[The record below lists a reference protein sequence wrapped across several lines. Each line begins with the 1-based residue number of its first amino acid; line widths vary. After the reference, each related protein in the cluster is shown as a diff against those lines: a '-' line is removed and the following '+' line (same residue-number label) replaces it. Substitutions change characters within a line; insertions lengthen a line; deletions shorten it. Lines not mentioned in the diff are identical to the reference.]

1 LSRVIALLLAVL
13 TAVTALAFFASY
25 LPSLPLGLWS
35 IRESLGPATYDPV
48 MAILIGVLLLAAF
61 FSAEAT
67 KLDRSKEVALVSSLV
82 ALGAAGRLLFAAA
95 PNISPVDWLTL
106 CTGMVFGP
114 LTGFS
119 VGAATMLVSN
129 FWLGQGPWTIYQ
141 MIGMGLL
148 GVLGGVLHRWRS
160 SIGAKAMGGIGFGWA
175 FVYGTITSV
184 FWVLFFASRVNW
196 TGFAAYWV
204 AGLPFYVLQ
213 GLGNAVL
220 LYILGRRTLAIFERY
235 RKRLIVTYEQIT
247 LIAEAEAHDV

>member
-1 LSRVIALLLAVL
+1 MPRMITLVL
-13 TAVTALAFFASY
+13 GILTVVVALAFFASY
-25 LPSLPLGLWS
+25 LPSLPLGPRP
-35 IRESLGPATYDPV
+35 IRESLGPGTYDPA
-48 MAILIGVLLLAAF
+48 MAIVIGVLLLATF

-95 PNISPVDWLTL
+95 PNISPVDWLTV
-106 CTGMVFGP
+106 CTGLVFGP

-148 GVLGGVLHRWRS
+148 GVLGGILHRWRS
-160 SIGAKAMGGIGFGWA
+160 SIGSMALAGIGFGWA
-175 FVYGTITSV
+175 FVYGAITSV
-184 FWVLFFASRVNW
+184 FWVLFFASTVNW

-220 LYILGRRTLAIFERY
+220 LHILGRRTLTIFERY
-235 RKRLIVTYEQIT
+235 RKRLIVTYEQT
-247 LIAEAEAHDV
+247 PLIVEAEAHDV